1 MAKKRRKKLTKNQQ
15 EYNRIIRNARAV
27 YRRLERAG
35 YQSDPSLKAML
46 WRDRP
51 AVIRKRDLEKLQ
63 RELHYKKQYE
73 RFYGRVGE
81 YGEAREYSRMTR
93 TERRIFERGALSF
106 NQPARIPGGVNTAE
120 LDWEVFKQSVE
131 PWLDDPKRVR
141 GWQTLKRIIETNW
154 GRLRNKYGREQG
166 DKYFSEILN
175 ELGSADFIGYGGPI
189 DNPDIG
195 RVWLTQVFSR
205 FKLTSELRADIED
218 NF

>member
-27 YRRLERAG
+27 YNRLTKAG
-35 YQSDPSLKAML
+35 YQSDPSLKAKL
-46 WRDRP
+46 YRDRP
-51 AVIRKRDLEKLQ
+51 LVIRKRDLEKLA
-63 RELHYKKQYE
+63 RDLNYKKIYE

-93 TERRIFERGALSF
+93 AERKSFERGAMFF
-106 NQPARIPGGVNTAE
+106 NQPARIPGGINTSE
-120 LDWEVFKQSVE
+120 LDWEIFKQSVE
-131 PWLDDPKRVR
+131 PWLDSPKRVK
-141 GWQTLKRIIETNW
+141 GWETLKRIIETNW
-154 GRLRNKYGREQG
+154 ERLRNKYGKEQG
-166 DKYFSEILN
+166 DRYFSEILN
-175 ELGSADFIGYGGPI
+175 ELGSADFVGYGGPI

-195 RVWLTQVFSR
+195 RTWLTQVFSR

>member
-1 MAKKRRKKLTKNQQ
+1 MAKKKRKKLTKNQQ

-27 YRRLERAG
+27 YRRLEKAG

-51 AVIRKRDLEKLQ
+51 ALIRKRDLEKLQ
-63 RELHYKKQYE
+63 RELHYKKMYE

-81 YGEAREYSRMTR
+81 YGEALQYSRMTR
-93 TERRIFERGALSF
+93 KQRKTFEQGNAF
-106 NQPARIPGGVNTAE
+106 FGVAKGVNTAE

-141 GWQTLKRIIETNW
+141 GWETLKRIIETNW
-154 GRLRNKYGREQG
+154 ERLRNKYGREQG

>member
-1 MAKKRRKKLTKNQQ
+1 MAKNRRRKLTKNQQ

-27 YRRLERAG
+27 YRRLEKAG

-93 TERRIFERGALSF
+93 KERKIFERGTLSF
-106 NQPARIPGGVNTAE
+106 NQPPVGINTAE
-120 LDWEVFKQSVE
+120 MDWEIFKQAIE

-141 GWQTLKRIIETNW
+141 GWNALKRVIETNW
-154 GRLRNKYGREQG
+154 ERLRNKYGKEQG
-166 DKYFSEILN
+166 DIYFSEILN
-175 ELGSADFIGYGGPI
+175 ELGSTDFVGYGGPI

-195 RVWLTQVFSR
+195 RTWITGIFAR